1 MEQLAK
7 ISQDGS
13 MWVARSS
20 DNLHYYTLRVMAEN
34 AGQTTITCTCAGHY
48 YRDEC
53 RHSKMLSSRLNN
65 ATQDEGTNSSEPVS
79 RGDA

>member
-1 MEQLAK
+1 MEQLAR
-7 ISQDGS
+7 ISQNL
-13 MWVARSS
+13 WVARSS
-20 DNLHYYTLRVMAEN
+20 DNLHYYTLRIMAED

-53 RHSKMLSSRLNN
+53 RHSKMRSSRLSD
-65 ATQDEGTNSSEPVS
+65 AIQDSRLNIIEPFS

>member
-7 ISQDGS
+7 ISQNL
-13 MWVARSS
+13 WVARSS
-20 DNLHYYTLRVMAEN
+20 DNLHYYTLKIMAED

-53 RHSKMLSSRLNN
+53 RHSKMLVSKLEDAIQDKRLNII
-65 ATQDEGTNSSEPVS
+65 EPVS
-79 RGDA
+79 

>member
-1 MEQLAK
+1 
-7 ISQDGS
+7 
-13 MWVARSS
+13 
-20 DNLHYYTLRVMAEN
+20 VMAEN

-65 ATQDEGTNSSEPVS
+65 ATQDEGTNSIEPVS